1 MKITIYSITGG
12 KYEGCNT
19 TFHERVLRI
28 KSRQPEITDEQIYE
42 MIMSELSILKALEKQ
57 IPQDGSFVLS
67 TDRGVIFVDNNQIEA
82 IIFEDLDAYM
92 ADVQVFETELDKK
105 KSKDEKSNVTSL
117 FPDKAND

>member
-12 KYEGCNT
+12 KYEGCST
-19 TFHERVLRI
+19 SFQDRMKRLR
-28 KSRQPEITDEQIYE
+28 KRNPDITDQEIYE
-42 MIMSELSILKALEKQ
+42 MIMSELSILKTLENH

-67 TDRGVIFVDNNQIEA
+67 TDTGVIFVDNNQIEA